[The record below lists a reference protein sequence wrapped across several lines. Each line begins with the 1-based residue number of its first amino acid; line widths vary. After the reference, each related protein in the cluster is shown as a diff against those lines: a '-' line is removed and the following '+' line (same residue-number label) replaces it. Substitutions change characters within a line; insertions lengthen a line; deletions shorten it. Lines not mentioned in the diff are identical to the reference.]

1 MTVNTAR
8 GGLVTY
14 SALYLQ
20 HNGLVV
26 AVIQEM
32 LVEQIDECIQPS
44 FDFDVL
50 ASGVLLTLRR
60 LSHLSLIIS

>member
-1 MTVNTAR
+1 M
-8 GGLVTY
+8 
-14 SALYLQ
+14 
-20 HNGLVV
+20 V

-32 LVEQIDECIQPS
+32 LAEQIDECILLS

-60 LSHLSLIIS
+60 LSLLSPIIS